1 MYTII
6 YEHNKRSQMGFKSK
20 KIVFTDVGFHL
31 KSGIKKLLCSQM
43 FFFTLILDSQ
53 KFCGHQFLLQIY
65 ICFHIISVVLPLVT
79 RVYGHK
85 LFLQVLC
92 RELGKDTDLKNR
104 PETQAPLAEFLRLNG
119 NNSTKNR
126 TKQSDDISFVKKML
140 VITKTFFKC
149 LVEKITRKQRAIY
162 SICVVLVILDYFFNK
177 KKEEVGTF
185 NKYFIFF

>member
-1 MYTII
+1 M
-6 YEHNKRSQMGFKSK
+6 
-20 KIVFTDVGFHL
+20 
-31 KSGIKKLLCSQM
+31 
-43 FFFTLILDSQ
+43 
-53 KFCGHQFLLQIY
+53 
-65 ICFHIISVVLPLVT
+65 VLPLVT